1 MCANASDIIGEL
13 VTAIANKLSIED
25 CLKSVRPH
33 PSYEETVGA
42 ALEELMRKI

>member
-13 VTAIANKLSIED
+13 AVAIANRLTAKQ
-25 CLKSVRPH
+25 CLKAVRPH

-42 ALEELMRKI
+42 ALNELTGKI